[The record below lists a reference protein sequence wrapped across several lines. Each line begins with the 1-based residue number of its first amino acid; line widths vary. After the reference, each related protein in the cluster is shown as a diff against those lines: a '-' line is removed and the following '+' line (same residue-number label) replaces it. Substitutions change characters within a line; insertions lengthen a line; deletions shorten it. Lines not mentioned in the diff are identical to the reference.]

1 VSSQIPGSLFA
12 VKFGH
17 SKIGQRNILMST
29 PFWIQDA
36 IFYQI
41 FPDRFANG
49 DPENDP
55 PNLQKWG
62 SAPTLW
68 GFQGGDLRGII
79 QRIDYLLDLGIT
91 AIYLNPIFSSPST
104 HRYNTSDYYQIDLKL
119 GTMADFRVLVDTLHK
134 NEIRLVLDGVFNHV
148 GRGFFAFVDVL
159 ENGEHSAYKDW
170 FHIKELPLD
179 AYDEGKQINYEGW
192 WNHKSLPKLNTANNH
207 VRNYIFNVAR
217 YWIDQGIDGWRLDVP
232 NEIDDDDFWA
242 EFRRVVRS
250 GNRDAY
256 LLGEIW
262 DVNPRWANDKHFD
275 GLTNYP
281 VRDAL
286 VGLLQGRESAVQFND
301 RINTLIKTYPTENLL
316 AMYVPLDSHD
326 TERFKTIVGGSVEK
340 VKIAYLFQ
348 MAFPGA
354 PGIYYGDE
362 IGMEGGKDPDSR
374 RAFPWNEAEW
384 NLDLYTWVKSLIA
397 LRKRTPCLRRGNYVH
412 LLADDRLFAF
422 ARTLG
427 EEKVLVALN
436 ANARATQI
444 EIPCS
449 IAGCKEGQFFQDLI
463 NRGNYSVRG
472 GKISLSLPP
481 WGGIL
486 LGQDF

>member
-1 VSSQIPGSLFA
+1 
-12 VKFGH
+12 
-17 SKIGQRNILMST
+17 MSA
-29 PFWIQDA
+29 PYWVQDA

-49 DPENDP
+49 DPNNDP

-62 SAPTLW
+62 SAPTTW
-68 GFQGGDLRGII
+68 GFQGGDLRGIT
-79 QRIDYLLDLGIT
+79 QHFDYLLDLGIT
-91 AIYLNPIFSSPST
+91 AIYLNPIFASPST
-104 HRYNTSDYYQIDLKL
+104 HRYNTSDYYQIDPKL
-119 GTMADFRVLVDTLHK
+119 GTQADFRAFLDTLHR
-134 NEIRLVLDGVFNHV
+134 NDMRLILDGVFNHV

-159 ENGEHSAYKDW
+159 ENGENSPYKDW
-170 FHIKELPLD
+170 FHIKEFPLD
-179 AYDEGKQINYEGW
+179 AYDEAQPIKYEGW
-192 WNHKSLPKLNTANNH
+192 WNHKSLPKLNTSNNQ

-242 EFRRVVRS
+242 EFRRVVRA

-262 DVNPRWANDKHFD
+262 DVNPRWANDNHFD

-286 VGLLQGRESAVQFND
+286 LGLLQGRENAVQFNE
-301 RINTLIKTYPTENLL
+301 RINRLFKAYNPENMS

-326 TERFKTIVGGSVEK
+326 TERFKTMVGGNIDK
-340 VKIAYLFQ
+340 LKMAFLFQ

-354 PGIYYGDE
+354 PAVYYGDE

-374 RAFPWNEAEW
+374 RAFPWKEADW
-384 NLDLYTWVKSLIA
+384 NLELRTWVKTLVT
-397 LRKRTPCLRRGNYVH
+397 LRKRTPSLRRGNYLH
-412 LLADDRLFAF
+412 LLAEDGFFAF

-427 EEKVLVALN
+427 EDKVLIALN
-436 ANARATQI
+436 ATSRAHVI
-444 EIPCS
+444 EVPCG
-449 IAGCKEGQFFQDLI
+449 ALGWNEGRVVQGLI
-463 NRGNYSVRG
+463 SGEKYTISG
-472 GKISLSLPP
+472 GRLSLRLSP
-481 WGGIL
+481 WNGIWI
-486 LGQDF
+486 G